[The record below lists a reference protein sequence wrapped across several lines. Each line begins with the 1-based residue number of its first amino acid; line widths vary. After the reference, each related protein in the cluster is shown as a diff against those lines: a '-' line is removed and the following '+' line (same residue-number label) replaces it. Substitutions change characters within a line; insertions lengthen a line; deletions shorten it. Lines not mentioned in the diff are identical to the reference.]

1 MMKSPDRNLR
11 AIKKRLGHVSIQSIL
26 EYIDEN
32 VDSLRDILE
41 KELM

>member
-1 MMKSPDRNLR
+1 MKSPDRNLQ
-11 AIKKRLGHVSIQSIL
+11 AVKKLLGYVSIQSTL
-26 EYIDEN
+26 EYIDDN